1 VVPSVGE
8 ESLRTNQPN
17 YREGYR
23 GCCDPPS
30 QQTADHGC
38 DERDDEVGVEVPE
51 GRALLR
57 ASRKQEALPIMS
69 YRSFCTAMHD
79 AGENANRGQVVDD
92 DCDARREKGC
102 GEPVEACPWWA
113 GGGWDR

>member
-1 VVPSVGE
+1 MVPSVGG

-23 GCCDPPS
+23 DCCDPS

-51 GRALLR
+51 GRALR

-69 YRSFCTAMHD
+69 YRSFCTVMMLVMQI
-79 AGENANRGQVVDD
+79 ANRGQFVDN

>member
-1 VVPSVGE
+1 MVPSVGG

-23 GCCDPPS
+23 DCCDPS

-51 GRALLR
+51 GMALR

-69 YRSFCTAMHD
+69 YRSFCTVMMLVMQIVAKSLTTIAMR
-79 AGENANRGQVVDD
+79 AERRVV
-92 DCDARREKGC
+92 
-102 GEPVEACPWWA
+102 VSL
-113 GGGWDR
+113 